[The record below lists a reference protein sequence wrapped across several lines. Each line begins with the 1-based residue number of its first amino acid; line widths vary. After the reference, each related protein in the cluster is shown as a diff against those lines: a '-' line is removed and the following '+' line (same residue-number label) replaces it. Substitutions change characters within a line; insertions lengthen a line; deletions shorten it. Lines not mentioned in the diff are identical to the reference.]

1 MQVGEETLSK
11 NFAFV
16 GMAVLDF
23 MFEMTFLVSELG
35 FHIWT
40 CGHNTVFRAGCWL
53 RLFKASGFDF
63 LD

>member
-16 GMAVLDF
+16 GMVMLDF
-23 MFEMTFLVSELG
+23 MHKIYFLVSELG

-40 CGHNTVFRAGCWL
+40 CGHNTVFMYEL
-53 RLFKASGFDF
+53 
-63 LD
+63 

>member
-16 GMAVLDF
+16 GMVVLDF
-23 MFEMTFLVSELG
+23 MHKIYFLVSELG

-40 CGHNTVFRAGCWL
+40 CGHNSCMNFKAGCWP
-53 RLFKASGFDF
+53 RLFKA
-63 LD
+63 

>member
-16 GMAVLDF
+16 GMVVLES
-23 MFEMTFLVSELG
+23 MHKIYFLVSELG

-40 CGHNTVFRAGCWL
+40 CGHNTVFMYEP
-53 RLFKASGFDF
+53 
-63 LD
+63 